1 MAWWMKI
8 VAQEKMDNE
17 KLFADPCDVQCV
29 AVCWGTSQTVV
40 KARELRG
47 CHWKCQ
53 ATALVVIL
61 PWWLVDR
68 SAASGGV
75 RCFCGLLLGCSV
87 LGARFGACSEGK
99 VVDLIE

>member
-47 CHWKCQ
+47 CHWKCH
-53 ATALVVIL
+53 A
-61 PWWLVDR
+61 
-68 SAASGGV
+68 
-75 RCFCGLLLGCSV
+75 GLLGASISV
-87 LGARFGACSEGK
+87 LGSVPARRER
-99 VVDLIE
+99 